1 VASSTTAHQGY
12 PIPSPTIM
20 EKKGTAFRK
29 AVDRFAAAH
38 MIPVVRFGKDDR
50 KIEVMH
56 RYLAKRAK
64 TGRAGLTA
72 IGMAQEFAPVFT
84 GTNKNWR
91 CGVVRFQQGRPMG

>member
-1 VASSTTAHQGY
+1 MFRTCRSGTGGVVYDRASGL

-64 TGRAGLTA
+64 TGRAGVTA
-72 IGMAQEFAPVFT
+72 IG
-84 GTNKNWR
+84 WR
-91 CGVVRFQQGRPMG
+91 RSSRRCSPART